1 MVLRTLRNTEMTRH
15 GPYPQRAKEP
25 IEEMDMSLTS
35 KEQNTEVLAR
45 LPADTWRIRKN

>member
-1 MVLRTLRNTEMTRH
+1 MTRH